1 MMRTPTDDAAWVAR
15 YQAATERLKT
25 KEAVA
30 KAGAS
35 AQEVAGLGDATWE
48 PEPIEATPG
57 GARLDVPGVG
67 GLEPRSIVMTQ
78 ATVEA
83 VEAKTF
89 IRDAGRAD
97 VEESREVV
105 DASPDAGKEAE
116 QPESQPVWEEPRPQS
131 QQDQPKEQAAE
142 AERGV
147 VVPLPNVQAV
157 APTDKRPSPPQGS
170 ILAII
175 DLTIDDPPSDKGK
188 QKANIKMVD
197 APDRPGTSV
206 TSGDDVAEASAR
218 WPNFAG
224 LVLARAEEEL
234 PR

>member
-1 MMRTPTDDAAWVAR
+1 M
-15 YQAATERLKT
+15 
-25 KEAVA
+25 KEAAA

-35 AQEVAGLGDATWE
+35 AQEVARVGDTTRE
-48 PEPIEATPG
+48 PEPIEVG
-57 GARLDVPGVG
+57 LGSARLDVLGVG
-67 GLEPRSIVMTQ
+67 GPEPRSNARTQ

-83 VEAKTF
+83 VEAKTSV
-89 IRDAGRAD
+89 RDVGRAD

-105 DASPDAGKEAE
+105 EAPLDTRKVVE
-116 QPESQPVWEEPRPQS
+116 QPEPQPAREEPRPQP

-147 VVPLPNVQAV
+147 VVPPPNVQAV
-157 APTDKRPSPPQGS
+157 APTDERLAPPQGS
-170 ILAII
+170 TLVVI

-188 QKANIKMVD
+188 KKADVEMVD

-206 TSGDDVAEASAR
+206 TSGDDVVEASAR
-218 WPNFAG
+218 WPDFAG

-234 PR
+234 PH